1 MRASR
6 IEAKSKKEKTNITI
20 LLHPGM
26 LRSSNTSVELGIPDM
41 HNVVHACCSFNSTFS
56 RIPESCAVVMRA
68 FRIETKT
75 ERKNKNLHSLA
86 SHETCTILVRA
97 FLTFVQ
103 FYILL
108 HPGELRSSNACPS
121 D

>member
-6 IEAKSKKEKTNITI
+6 IEAKSKKKKTNITI
-20 LLHPGM
+20 FLHPGM
-26 LRSSNTSVELGIPDM
+26 LRSSNTFVEFGIPEM
-41 HNVVHACCSFNSTFS
+41 HNVVHAWCSFNFTFS

-75 ERKNKNLHSLA
+75 KRKKKHLHSSA

-97 FLTFVQ
+97 LLTLS
-103 FYILL
+103 ILL
-108 HPGELRSSNACPS
+108 WLVPA